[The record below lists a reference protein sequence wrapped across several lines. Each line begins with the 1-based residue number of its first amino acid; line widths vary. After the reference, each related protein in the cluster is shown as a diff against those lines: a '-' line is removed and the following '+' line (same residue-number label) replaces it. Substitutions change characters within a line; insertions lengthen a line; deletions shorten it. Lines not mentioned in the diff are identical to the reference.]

1 MAEGPGADQ
10 VLSQAGD
17 QPAGPSS
24 ERPHRHGAAPGK
36 GNTPAR
42 TPLTPYKCWYN
53 SNRPGKRER
62 AAGETSRGIPLPENL
77 RLEKGDLKGKGKP
90 KGKDKGKGKGPEGK
104 GKEAGKE
111 QGGKGLGKT
120 PPPPPPAKKR
130 PLVTEPGPS
139 AKARQEPDA
148 EYSYYSESDAEPKAS
163 ASEARPSAKFLQL
176 IKAGAQARQKGR
188 EEPAAA
194 AAAAA
199 KPEPSSSESSSESE
213 RINQPKL
220 EPCTPGV
227 NQEKEDRA
235 STEEVRQAMAEMEI
249 EPTEPA
255 DSPRDVAMVEVNLP
269 GPGEETAEAG
279 KPGDPRCNQ
288 ETRQPANP
296 NAAFSTEP
304 GVNQGSQKR
313 NHGRTSWR

>member
-1 MAEGPGADQ
+1 MMGGAASSGVGMASNQITRKAPKNPEVGQVQHTPDHPTRNQGESEESSKKPEGGGKSAGGASPLEPATTDLQLGPQVHSYQRGKRSPDKVKILSAAAFGFQGGWGAQPGRKAMAEGPGADQ
-10 VLSQAGD
+10 APRQAGD

-24 ERPHRHGAAPGK
+24 ERAQRHGAAPGK

-42 TPLTPYKCWYN
+42 TPLTPYKRWYN

-77 RLEKGDLKGKGKP
+77 RLEKGDLKGKGKA
-90 KGKDKGKGKGPEGK
+90 KGKEKGKGKGLESK

-163 ASEARPSAKFLQL
+163 ASEARPSAKF
-176 IKAGAQARQKGR
+176 
-188 EEPAAA
+188 
-194 AAAAA
+194 
-199 KPEPSSSESSSESE
+199 
-213 RINQPKL
+213 
-220 EPCTPGV
+220 
-227 NQEKEDRA
+227 
-235 STEEVRQAMAEMEI
+235 
-249 EPTEPA
+249 
-255 DSPRDVAMVEVNLP
+255 
-269 GPGEETAEAG
+269 
-279 KPGDPRCNQ
+279 
-288 ETRQPANP
+288 
-296 NAAFSTEP
+296 F
-304 GVNQGSQKR
+304 
-313 NHGRTSWR
+313 